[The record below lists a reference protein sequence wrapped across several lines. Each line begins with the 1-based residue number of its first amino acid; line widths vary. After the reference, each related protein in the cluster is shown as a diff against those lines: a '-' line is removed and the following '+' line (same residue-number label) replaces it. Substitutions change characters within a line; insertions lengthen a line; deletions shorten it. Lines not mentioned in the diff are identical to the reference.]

1 MITNVC
7 EQRMGVGE
15 RICTRSEDVN
25 MNRYVTVG
33 LSMLAGAVLGGA
45 AIATL
50 HAQAKPP
57 VYYIAEIDVTNPEG
71 YGKEYAP
78 KARAMIEA
86 AGGHFVAIGGAA
98 DAGAKETVVFDG
110 QPPKRFNIQVWSDM
124 AKLKAWRASSDYQAL
139 RKDGDQYA
147 KFRAYAVEGLA
158 Q

>member
-1 MITNVC
+1 
-7 EQRMGVGE
+7 
-15 RICTRSEDVN
+15 

-45 AIATL
+45 AIQTL

-57 VYYIAEIDVTNPEG
+57 VYYVAEIDVTNPEA

-98 DAGAKETVVFDG
+98 GAGAKEMVVFDG
-110 QPPKRFNIQVWSDM
+110 EAPKRVNVQVWGDM
-124 AKLKAWRASSDYQAL
+124 AKLKAWRASSEYQAL
-139 RKDGDQYA
+139 RKLGDQYA